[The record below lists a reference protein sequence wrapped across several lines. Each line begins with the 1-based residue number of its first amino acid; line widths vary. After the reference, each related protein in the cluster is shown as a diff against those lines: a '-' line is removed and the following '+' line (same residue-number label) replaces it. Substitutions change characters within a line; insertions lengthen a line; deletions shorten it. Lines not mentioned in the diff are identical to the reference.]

1 MTDNNLIGNMTTI
14 INWLVLIILPY
25 VTTYGITDS
34 QLTSLLTAILGITF
48 AIINSKYPNTF
59 AFLGNGG
66 TGINVDEDGC

>member
-1 MTDNNLIGNMTTI
+1 MTDNLLGNVTTI

-25 VTTYGITDS
+25 VSVYGITDS
-34 QLTSLLTAILGITF
+34 QLTALLTAIIGITF

-59 AFLGNGG
+59 VFLGNGQ

>member
-1 MTDNNLIGNMTTI
+1 MTDNLLGNMTTI

-34 QLTSLLTAILGITF
+34 QLSALLTAIVGIIF

-59 AFLGNGG
+59 AFLGNGE
-66 TGINVDEDGC
+66 TQVNVDEDGC